1 MYAIIVDGGKQY
13 KVREG
18 QEVTI
23 DFRAD
28 AQSGDK
34 LTFDR
39 VLASS
44 DGTTVKIG
52 QPVLT
57 GASVEAEIVSVEQG
71 PKLTVQKFRKRKN
84 SKRRTGHRQIHSVV
98 KIGKITL

>member
-23 DFRAD
+23 DFRE

-34 LTFDR
+34 VTFDR
-39 VLASS
+39 VLATS
-44 DGTTVKIG
+44 DGTNIKIG
-52 QPVLT
+52 QPVLA
-57 GASVEAEIVSVEQG
+57 GASVEAEIIAVEQG
-71 PKLTVQKFRKRKN
+71 PKLVVQKFRKRKN

-98 KIGKITL
+98 KINKISV

>member
-23 DFRAD
+23 DFRE

-34 LTFDR
+34 VTFDR

-44 DGTTVKIG
+44 DGTSIKIG

-57 GASVEAEIVSVEQG
+57 GALVEAEIVGIEQG
-71 PKLTVQKFRKRKN
+71 PKLVVQKFRKRKN
-84 SKRRTGHRQIHSVV
+84 SDRRTGHRQIHSVV
-98 KIGKITL
+98 KINKISV

>member
-28 AQSGDK
+28 AQSSDK

>member
-18 QEVTI
+18 QELTL
-23 DFRAD
+23 DYREGA
-28 AQSGDK
+28 AGDK

-39 VLASS
+39 VLATS
-44 DGTTVKIG
+44 DGTNIKIG
-52 QPVLT
+52 QPVLS
-57 GASVEAEIVSVEQG
+57 GASVEAEIIAVEQG
-71 PKLTVQKFRKRKN
+71 PKLVVQKFRKRKN

-98 KIGKITL
+98 KINKISV

>member
-23 DFRAD
+23 DFRD

-34 LTFDR
+34 VTFDR
-39 VLASS
+39 VLATS
-44 DGTTVKIG
+44 DGTNIKIG

-57 GASVEAEIVSVEQG
+57 GASVEAEIVSIEQG
-71 PKLTVQKFRKRKN
+71 PKLVVQKFRKRKN

-98 KIGKITL
+98 KINKILA

>member
-13 KVREG
+13 KVKEG
-18 QEVTI
+18 QELAI
-23 DFRAD
+23 DYREGNA
-28 AQSGDK
+28 GDK

-39 VLASS
+39 VLAL
-44 DGTTVKIG
+44 GEGAGLKVG
-52 QPVLT
+52 GPNVA
-57 GASVEAEIVSVEQG
+57 GASVAAEVVGTVQG
-71 PKLTVQKFRKRKN
+71 EKLVVQKFRKRKN

>member
-23 DFRAD
+23 DFRE

-34 LTFDR
+34 VTFDR

-44 DGTTVKIG
+44 DGTNIKIG

-57 GASVEAEIVSVEQG
+57 GALVEAEIVGIEQG
-71 PKLTVQKFRKRKN
+71 PKLVVQKFRKRKN

-98 KIGKITL
+98 KINKISV

>member
-23 DFRAD
+23 DFRD

-34 LTFDR
+34 VTFDR
-39 VLASS
+39 VLATS
-44 DGTTVKIG
+44 DGTNIKIG

-57 GASVEAEIVSVEQG
+57 GASVDAEIVGIEQG
-71 PKLTVQKFRKRKN
+71 PKLVVQKFRKRKN
-84 SKRRTGHRQIHSVV
+84 SDRRTGHRQIHSVV
-98 KIGKITL
+98 KINKISV

>member
-23 DFRAD
+23 DFRE

-34 LTFDR
+34 VTFDR

-44 DGTTVKIG
+44 DGTNIKIG

-57 GASVEAEIVSVEQG
+57 GALVEAEIVGIEQG
-71 PKLTVQKFRKRKN
+71 PKLVVQKFRKRKN
-84 SKRRTGHRQIHSVV
+84 SDRRTGHRQIHSVV
-98 KIGKITL
+98 KINKISV

>member
-23 DFRAD
+23 DFRE

-34 LTFDR
+34 VTFDR

-44 DGTTVKIG
+44 DGTNIKIG

-57 GASVEAEIVSVEQG
+57 GASVEAEIVGIEQG
-71 PKLTVQKFRKRKN
+71 PKLVVQKFRKRKN

-98 KIGKITL
+98 KINKISV

>member
-44 DGTTVKIG
+44 DGTSVKIG
-52 QPVLT
+52 QPVLA

>member
-23 DFRAD
+23 DFRD

-34 LTFDR
+34 VTFDR
-39 VLASS
+39 VLATS
-44 DGTTVKIG
+44 DGTNIKIG

-57 GASVEAEIVSVEQG
+57 GASVEAEIVSIEQG
-71 PKLTVQKFRKRKN
+71 PKLVVQKFRKRKN
-84 SKRRTGHRQIHSVV
+84 SDRRTGHRQIHSVV
-98 KIGKITL
+98 KINKILA

>member
-18 QEVTI
+18 QEVQL
-23 DFRAD
+23 DYREA
-28 AQSGDK
+28 AAGDK
-34 LTFDR
+34 LKFDR

-44 DGTTVKIG
+44 DGTNIKIG
-52 QPVLT
+52 TPALS
-57 GASVEAEIVSVEQG
+57 GASVEAEVVGTVQG

-84 SKRRTGHRQIHSVV
+84 SKRRTGHRQIHTVV
-98 KIGKITL
+98 KIAKLSV